1 MIYTGVTCYL
11 MVIRRPNTSK
21 NARVF
26 LLYGPLN
33 EENANNI
40 KQDNRME
47 KKSDNP
53 EKKIKKEYV
62 APEVLEVFELDAEV
76 RILASSSVVT
86 EETEV
91 VSTGQEYK
99 DIEEGQNGFGH
110 NWE

>member
-1 MIYTGVTCYL
+1 
-11 MVIRRPNTSK
+11 
-21 NARVF
+21 
-26 LLYGPLN
+26 
-33 EENANNI
+33 
-40 KQDNRME
+40 ME

>member
-1 MIYTGVTCYL
+1 MFYTGVTCDL
-11 MVIRRPNTSK
+11 LVIRRPNTSK

-26 LLYGPLN
+26 LLYGPLS
-33 EENANNI
+33 EGNANNI
-40 KQDNRME
+40 KKDNRME